1 MTSCRARR
9 MSERRLESEDIDSSL
24 YRVRRMAV
32 PQLMWVNVESGG
44 ASPLPADLPDGL
56 PCEVPLSAGAREY
69 KRLSFSAAKRLK
81 KFQRVA

>member
-1 MTSCRARR
+1 

-44 ASPLPADLPDGL
+44 ASPLPANISNCL
-56 PCEVPLSAGAREY
+56 A
-69 KRLSFSAAKRLK
+69 
-81 KFQRVA
+81 